1 MPMIEA
7 RDFEAK
13 AFCPEDPASA
23 PLNIQMA
30 VMVLHK
36 PTGKSVVCAEYED
49 QQRNHQEAYTRL
61 VADLEAEGYTL
72 VKLTDSL

>member
-7 RDFEAK
+7 SDFEAK
-13 AFCPEDPASA
+13 GFSPEDPASA

-30 VMVLHK
+30 VMVLHR
-36 PTGKSVVCAEYED
+36 PTGKSVVCADFED
-49 QQRNHQEAYTRL
+49 QQKNHQAAYTQL
-61 VADLEAEGYTL
+61 VAELEAEGYTL

>member
-7 RDFEAK
+7 SDFEVK
-13 AFCPEDPASA
+13 AFCPDDPAHA
-23 PLNIQMA
+23 PLNVQHA
-30 VMVLHK
+30 VLVLHK
-36 PTGKSVVCAEYED
+36 PTGKSVVCAEHTD
-49 QQRNHQEAYTRL
+49 QQQNYQAAYAQL

>member
-13 AFCPEDPASA
+13 AFSPEDPSSA

-36 PTGKSVVCAEYED
+36 PTGKSVVCAEFED
-49 QQRNHQEAYTRL
+49 QQKNHEAAYTQL
-61 VADLEAEGYTL
+61 VAELETEGYTL

>member
-7 RDFEAK
+7 SDFEVK
-13 AFCPEDPASA
+13 AFCPSDPAQA
-23 PLNIQMA
+23 PLNVQQA
-30 VMVLHK
+30 VLVLHK
-36 PTGKSVVCAEYED
+36 PTGKSVVCSDYIH
-49 QQRNHQEAYTRL
+49 QQQNYQAAYAQL

>member
-7 RDFEAK
+7 QDFESK
-13 AFCPEDPASA
+13 AFAPEDPENA
-23 PLNIQMA
+23 PPNIQMA

-36 PTGKSVVCAEYED
+36 PTGKSVVCADFDD
-49 QQRNHQEAYTRL
+49 QQKNHQAAYTQL
-61 VADLEAEGYTL
+61 VTHLVREGYTL